1 MKVLL
6 FAGARDA
13 VGTESVEV
21 ETDSPI
27 SIAKLKE
34 KLSQQFP
41 RLAKWVAVSRLAINN
56 SFAADSDLVEHGSE
70 VALIPPVSGG

>member
-13 VGTESVEV
+13 LGTESVEV
-21 ETDSPI
+21 ETDLPVSV
-27 SIAKLKE
+27 AELKE
-34 KLSQQFP
+34 NLSLQFP
-41 RLAKWVAVSRLAINN
+41 RLAKWVSVSRLAINN
-56 SFAADSDLVEHGSE
+56 SFATDDELVGRDSE